1 MEKHDL
7 LHEFPQYQ
15 EKIHELKVSD
25 AHFRKLFDEYHEI
38 EHQIHRINMGSEI
51 ANDKMKVTTFEL
63 FEIVVKRLVESAYDE
78 GQKDA
83 IEKCI
88 EQLNVKIN

>member
-7 LHEFPQYQ
+7 LHEFPEHQ
-15 EKIHELKVSD
+15 ERIHELKVSD

-51 ANDKMKVTTFEL
+51 ANDNFVHEL
-63 FEIVVKRLVESAYDE
+63 KAKLLFLKDE
-78 GQKDA
+78 LYA
-83 IEKCI
+83 H
-88 EQLNVKIN
+88 LNK

>member
-25 AHFRKLFDEYHEI
+25 THFRKLFDEYHET
-38 EHQIHRINMGSEI
+38 EHQIHRINMGSEV
-51 ANDKMKVTTFEL
+51 ANDNFLHEL
-63 FEIVVKRLVESAYDE
+63 KAKLLFLKDE
-78 GQKDA
+78 LYA
-83 IEKCI
+83 H
-88 EQLNVKIN
+88 LNK

>member
-51 ANDKMKVTTFEL
+51 ANDNFLHEL
-63 FEIVVKRLVESAYDE
+63 KAKLLFLKDE
-78 GQKDA
+78 LYA
-83 IEKCI
+83 H
-88 EQLNVKIN
+88 LNK

>member
-25 AHFRKLFDEYHEI
+25 AHFRKLFDEYHET
-38 EHQIHRINMGSEI
+38 EHQIHRINMGSEV
-51 ANDKMKVTTFEL
+51 ANDNFLHEL
-63 FEIVVKRLVESAYDE
+63 KTKLLSLKDE
-78 GQKDA
+78 LYA
-83 IEKCI
+83 H
-88 EQLNVKIN
+88 LNK